1 MPRMIYLVLPSRK
14 TLSRGHTK
22 QILSSALRS
31 RAASGTANACYNVTH
46 ASHILPSPKAT
57 NHEIRRVVLHQKRG
71 FFPVMGNTGSQWV
84 LCTGLALAS
93 MYCADLHG
101 QGPLMVSALI
111 GAR

>member
-1 MPRMIYLVLPSRK
+1 MIHLDFSSRK
-14 TLSRGHTK
+14 TLSRGYTK

-46 ASHILPSPKAT
+46 ASHILPSPKET
-57 NHEIRRVVLHQKRG
+57 NHEMHRVILHQKCG
-71 FFPVMGNTGSQWV
+71 FSPVMGNTGFQWV

-93 MYCADLHG
+93 MHCADLHG
-101 QGPLMVSALI
+101 QGPVTVSPLI